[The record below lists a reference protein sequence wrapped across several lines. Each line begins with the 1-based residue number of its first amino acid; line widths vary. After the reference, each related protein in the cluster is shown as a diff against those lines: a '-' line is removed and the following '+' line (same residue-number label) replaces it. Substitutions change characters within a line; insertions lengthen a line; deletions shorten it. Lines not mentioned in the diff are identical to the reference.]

1 MCFLVCFC
9 IFICC
14 IIIIMT
20 RHCTK
25 TCSTVCLEPENII
38 RTCSHCSH
46 ASPDICIYIYIVF
59 LFFGGGTCLQPS
71 PGACCAS
78 AESLRYTFHGE
89 VTDWNGHTDQK
100 TRAHMGVPWL
110 GWGSVGQ
117 SPYFSYTPT
126 WTTSHS
132 RATSPSCATSS
143 WSSCWCFTWQSELDQ
158 GKA

>member
-1 MCFLVCFC
+1 MLHNYHNDQALHKDLFHSMSRTRKHYQNLFTLFTC
-9 IFICC
+9 ISRY
-14 IIIIMT
+14 MY
-20 RHCTK
+20 
-25 TCSTVCLEPENII
+25 
-38 RTCSHCSH
+38 
-46 ASPDICIYIYIVF
+46 IYIYIVF